1 MKKIIVYTHSDCLLK
16 DNGPNHPEKKE
27 RLEIVIQ
34 SVKSLDIKIGI
45 VTVPS
50 ADAQGVIDRLVQC
63 GIKGILNYAPMKP
76 IIPRNVSCMNID
88 PVLSLQSMSYYLD
101 K

>member
-1 MKKIIVYTHSDCLLK
+1 MYQYI
-16 DNGPNHPEKKE
+16 KE
-27 RLEIVIQ
+27 LN
-34 SVKSLDIKIGI
+34 IKIGI

-76 IIPRNVSCMNID
+76 VIPNNVSCMNID